1 MMARFSPEQ
10 EQEKYVNKQIREA
23 REGEYPEHKS
33 IHEAENG
40 SMVNDMEDLKQL
52 GEDMDEMSTNSEDE
66 ARGLSPDPE
75 Q

>member
-1 MMARFSPEQ
+1 MVQFNAEEEQ
-10 EQEKYVNKQIREA
+10 EEYVNKQIREA

-33 IHEAENG
+33 IQDAENG

-52 GEDMDEMSTNSEDE
+52 SEDMDEMSTNSEDE
-66 ARGLSPDPE
+66 ARGLKPDPE

>member
-1 MMARFSPEQ
+1 MAQNAEQ
-10 EQEKYVNKQIREA
+10 EQEEYVKKQIREA
-23 REGEYPEHKS
+23 REGEYPDHKS
-33 IHEAENG
+33 IQEAENG

-66 ARGLSPDPE
+66 ARGLKPDPE

>member
-1 MMARFSPEQ
+1 MASKKAEEEHQ
-10 EQEKYVNKQIREA
+10 EYVEKHIREA

-33 IHEAENG
+33 ISVAENG

-52 GEDMDEMSTNSEDE
+52 GEDMEEMSTNSEDHE
-66 ARGLSPDPE
+66 QGIVADPE

>member
-1 MMARFSPEQ
+1 MAQFNAEQ
-10 EQEKYVNKQIREA
+10 EQEEYVKKQIREA

-33 IHEAENG
+33 IQDAENG

-66 ARGLSPDPE
+66 ARGLKPDPE